1 MARLSVR
8 VQPRATR
15 DELVGWEGEA
25 VKVRLS
31 APPVEG
37 KANKALTEFLAERL
51 GVNKSAVTIVAGH
64 GARQKIVDVD
74 GLDEAELRRRL
85 GPPPTSSSAKRRAR
99 GSE

>member
-1 MARLSVR
+1 VR
-8 VQPRATR
+8 VQPRAKR

-51 GVNKSAVTIVAGH
+51 GVNKSAVAIVAGH
-64 GARQKIVDVD
+64 GARQKIVDVE
-74 GLDEAELRRRL
+74 GLDAAELRRRL
-85 GPPPTSSSAKRRAR
+85 GLPPTSSSAKHRAK
-99 GSE
+99 GSG